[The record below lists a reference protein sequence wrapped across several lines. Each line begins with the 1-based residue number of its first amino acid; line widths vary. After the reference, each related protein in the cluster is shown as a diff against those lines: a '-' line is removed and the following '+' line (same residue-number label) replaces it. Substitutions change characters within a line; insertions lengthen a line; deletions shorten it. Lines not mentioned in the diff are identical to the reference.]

1 MRHASSLGFLFLL
14 GECPMH
20 GSNTLPTLHNSSW
33 KLYTENISAGEQHG
47 RDLVAERAVWDV
59 RITQKAMVLGS
70 RQDVSLLNGELCS
83 RDGIEVV
90 RRRSGGGIVFLAPGE
105 HVWLDVIVP
114 RGDVLWSDDVAQA
127 SWWLGDVWVQTLNA
141 LGENN
146 VSVHH
151 ESLSS
156 DAWGDLL
163 CFAGVGPGEVVQQ
176 DDESLSKLVGIS
188 QRRTRDYARFQCT
201 VYTKWNP
208 HDVEMYV
215 VNTPGNLS
223 EIAHRV
229 ATVQASQQAIVDTFV
244 SHLPL

>member
-1 MRHASSLGFLFLL
+1 MR
-14 GECPMH
+14 
-20 GSNTLPTLHNSSW
+20 GSNILPTLPNSSW

-59 RITQKAMVLGS
+59 RVTRTAIVLGS
-70 RQDVSLLNGELCS
+70 RQDETLLNIDQCRRS
-83 RDGIEVV
+83 DVDVV

-105 HVWLDVIVP
+105 HVWLDVVIP
-114 RGDVLWSDDVAQA
+114 HGDVLWSDDVARA
-127 SWWLGDVWVQTLNA
+127 SWWLGDVWVQTLHS
-141 LGENN
+141 LGMND
-146 VSVHH
+146 VSVHRK
-151 ESLSS
+151 SLNS

-176 DDESLSKLVGIS
+176 REETFGKVVGIS

-201 VYTKWNP
+201 IYMKWNP
-208 HDVEMYV
+208 HDVEQYLVTM
-215 VNTPGNLS
+215 PGNVG

-229 ATVQASQQAIVDTFV
+229 AAVQASQQAMVDTFV

>member
-1 MRHASSLGFLFLL
+1 
-14 GECPMH
+14 MH
-20 GSNTLPTLHNSSW
+20 GSNTLPTLPSSSW
-33 KLYTENISAGEQHG
+33 KLCTEQVSAGEQHG
-47 RDLVAERAVWDV
+47 RDLAAERAVWDV
-59 RITQKAMVLGS
+59 RITRTAMVLGS
-70 RQDVSLLNGELCS
+70 RQDESLLNGELCS

-105 HVWLDVIVP
+105 HVWLDVVVP
-114 RGDVLWSDDVAQA
+114 RGDLLWSDDVAQA

-201 VYTKWNP
+201 IYRKWNP

>member
-1 MRHASSLGFLFLL
+1 
-14 GECPMH
+14 MH
-20 GSNTLPTLHNSSW
+20 GSNTLPTLPNASW
-33 KLYTENISAGEQHG
+33 KLYTEHVSAGEQHG

-59 RITQKAMVLGS
+59 RITQTAMVLGS
-70 RQDVSLLNGELCS
+70 RQDESLLNGELCS

-105 HVWLDVIVP
+105 HVWLDVVVP

-127 SWWLGDVWVQTLNA
+127 SWWLGDVWVQALNA
-141 LGENN
+141 LGVSN

-163 CFAGVGPGEVVQQ
+163 CFAGVGPGEVVQR

-201 VYTKWNP
+201 IYTKWNP

-229 ATVQASQQAIVDTFV
+229 ATVQASQQALVDTFV

>member
-1 MRHASSLGFLFLL
+1 
-14 GECPMH
+14 MH
-20 GSNTLPTLHNSSW
+20 GSNTLPTLPSSSW
-33 KLYTENISAGEQHG
+33 KLYTEHVSAGEQHG

-59 RITQKAMVLGS
+59 RITRKAMVLGS
-70 RQDVSLLNGELCS
+70 RQDESLLNGELCS

-105 HVWLDVIVP
+105 HVWLDVVVP

-127 SWWLGDVWVQTLNA
+127 SWWLGDVWVQALTA
-141 LGENN
+141 LGVSN

-163 CFAGVGPGEVVQQ
+163 CFAGVGPGEVVQR

-201 VYTKWNP
+201 IYTKWNP

-229 ATVQASQQAIVDTFV
+229 AAVQASQQALVDTFV

>member
-1 MRHASSLGFLFLL
+1 
-14 GECPMH
+14 MH

-70 RQDVSLLNGELCS
+70 RQDGSLLNGELCS

-105 HVWLDVIVP
+105 HVWLDVVVP

-127 SWWLGDVWVQTLNA
+127 SWWLGGVWVQTLNA

-146 VSVHH
+146 VLVHR

-156 DAWGDLL
+156 DAWGDLM
-163 CFAGVGPGEVVQQ
+163 CFAGVGPGEVVQRN
-176 DDESLSKLVGIS
+176 DEEMSKLVGIS

-201 VYTKWNP
+201 IYTKWNP

-229 ATVQASQQAIVDTFV
+229 AAVQASQQAIVDTFV

>member
-1 MRHASSLGFLFLL
+1 
-14 GECPMH
+14 MH
-20 GSNTLPTLHNSSW
+20 GSNTLPTLPNSSW
-33 KLYTENISAGEQHG
+33 KLYTEHVSAGEQHG

-70 RQDVSLLNGELCS
+70 RQDESLLNGELCS
-83 RDGIEVV
+83 RDGVEVV
-90 RRRSGGGIVFLAPGE
+90 RRRSGGGIVFLATSE
-105 HVWLDVIVP
+105 HVWLDVVVP

-141 LGENN
+141 LDIRN
-146 VSVHH
+146 VSVHR

-201 VYTKWNP
+201 IYTKWNP

>member
-1 MRHASSLGFLFLL
+1 MR
-14 GECPMH
+14 
-20 GSNTLPTLHNSSW
+20 GSNTLPTPPNASW
-33 KLYTENISAGEQHG
+33 KLYTEHVSAGEQHG

-59 RITQKAMVLGS
+59 RITQTAMVLGS
-70 RQDVSLLNGELCS
+70 RQNESLLNGELCG

-105 HVWLDVIVP
+105 HVWLDVVVP

-127 SWWLGDVWVQTLNA
+127 SWWLGDVWVQALNA
-141 LGENN
+141 LDVSN

-163 CFAGVGPGEVVQQ
+163 CFAGVGSGEVVQR
-176 DDESLSKLVGIS
+176 DGESLSKLVGIS

-201 VYTKWNP
+201 IYTKWNP

>member
-1 MRHASSLGFLFLL
+1 M
-14 GECPMH
+14 
-20 GSNTLPTLHNSSW
+20 PTPPSSSW
-33 KLYTENISAGEQHG
+33 KLYTEHVSAVEQHG
-47 RDLVAERAVWDV
+47 RDLVVERAVWDV
-59 RITQKAMVLGS
+59 RITRKAIVLGS
-70 RQDVSLLNGELCS
+70 RQDQSLLNGEQCN
-83 RDGIEVV
+83 RDEIEIV

-105 HVWLDVIVP
+105 HVWLDVVIP
-114 RGDVLWSDDVAQA
+114 RGDALWNDDVAKA

-163 CFAGVGPGEVVQQ
+163 CFAGVGPGEVVRQSA
-176 DDESLSKLVGIS
+176 ESLSKFVGVS
-188 QRRTRDYARFQCT
+188 QRRARDYARFQCT
-201 VYTKWNP
+201 IYTKWNP

-223 EIAHRV
+223 EIAQRV
-229 ATVQASQQAIVDTFV
+229 AAVQVSQQAIVDTFV
-244 SHLPL
+244 SLLPL

>member
-1 MRHASSLGFLFLL
+1 
-14 GECPMH
+14 MH

-70 RQDVSLLNGELCS
+70 RQDGSLLNGELCS

-90 RRRSGGGIVFLAPGE
+90 RRRSGGGIVFLSPGE

-146 VSVHH
+146 VSVHR

-156 DAWGDLL
+156 DAWGDLM
-163 CFAGVGPGEVVQQ
+163 CFAGVGPGEVVQRN
-176 DDESLSKLVGIS
+176 DEEMSKLVGIS

-201 VYTKWNP
+201 IYTKWNP

-229 ATVQASQQAIVDTFV
+229 ATVQASQQALVDTFV

>member
-1 MRHASSLGFLFLL
+1 MRHASSHGFLFLL

-33 KLYTENISAGEQHG
+33 KLYTEHVSAGEQHG

-70 RQDVSLLNGELCS
+70 RQDESLLNGELCS

-105 HVWLDVIVP
+105 HVWLDVVVP

-127 SWWLGDVWVQTLNA
+127 SWWLGDVWVQALNA
-141 LGENN
+141 LGVSN
-146 VSVHH
+146 VSVHR

-163 CFAGVGPGEVVQQ
+163 CFAGVGPGEVVQR

-201 VYTKWNP
+201 IYTKWNP

-229 ATVQASQQAIVDTFV
+229 ATVQASQQALVDTFV

>member
-1 MRHASSLGFLFLL
+1 
-14 GECPMH
+14 MH
-20 GSNTLPTLHNSSW
+20 GSNTLPTLPSSSW
-33 KLYTENISAGEQHG
+33 KLYTEHVSAGEQHG

-59 RITQKAMVLGS
+59 RIAQKAMVLGS
-70 RQDVSLLNGELCS
+70 RQDESLLNGELCS

-105 HVWLDVIVP
+105 HVWLDVVVP
-114 RGDVLWSDDVAQA
+114 RGDELWSDDVAQA

-146 VSVHH
+146 VLVHR

-156 DAWGDLL
+156 DAWGDLM

-201 VYTKWNP
+201 IYTKWNP

-229 ATVQASQQAIVDTFV
+229 AVVQASQQAIVDTFV

>member
-20 GSNTLPTLHNSSW
+20 GSNTLPTLPNSSW
-33 KLYTENISAGEQHG
+33 KLYTEHVSAGEQHG

-70 RQDVSLLNGELCS
+70 RQEESLLNGELCS

-105 HVWLDVIVP
+105 HVWLDVVVP

-163 CFAGVGPGEVVQQ
+163 CFAGVGPGEVVQRN
-176 DDESLSKLVGIS
+176 DEVMSKLVGIS

-201 VYTKWNP
+201 IYTKWNP

-223 EIAHRV
+223 GIAHRV
-229 ATVQASQQAIVDTFV
+229 AAIQASQQAIVDTFV
-244 SHLPL
+244 SYLPL

>member
-1 MRHASSLGFLFLL
+1 
-14 GECPMH
+14 MH

-33 KLYTENISAGEQHG
+33 KLYTEHISAGEQHG

-70 RQDVSLLNGELCS
+70 RQDGSLLNGELCS

-146 VSVHH
+146 VLVHR

-156 DAWGDLL
+156 DAWGDLM
-163 CFAGVGPGEVVQQ
+163 CFAGVGPGEVVQRN
-176 DDESLSKLVGIS
+176 DEEMSKLVGIS

-201 VYTKWNP
+201 IYTKWNP

-229 ATVQASQQAIVDTFV
+229 AAVQASQQAIVDTFV

>member
-1 MRHASSLGFLFLL
+1 
-14 GECPMH
+14 MH

-229 ATVQASQQAIVDTFV
+229 AAVQASQQAIVDTFV

>member
-1 MRHASSLGFLFLL
+1 M
-14 GECPMH
+14 P
-20 GSNTLPTLHNSSW
+20 TLPNTSW
-33 KLYTENISAGEQHG
+33 KLYTEHVSAGEQHG
-47 RDLVAERAVWDV
+47 RDLVAERSVWDV
-59 RITQKAMVLGS
+59 RVTRTAMVLGS
-70 RQDVSLLNGELCS
+70 RQHESLLNNEQCS
-83 RDGIEVV
+83 RDNVDVV

-105 HVWLDVIVP
+105 HVWLDVVVP
-114 RGDVLWSDDVAQA
+114 RADALWSDDVAQA

-141 LGENN
+141 LGMGD
-146 VSVHH
+146 VSVHR

-176 DDESLSKLVGIS
+176 GTETLSKVVGIS
-188 QRRTRDYARFQCT
+188 QRRTREYARFQCT
-201 VYTKWNP
+201 IYTKWNP

-215 VNTPGNLS
+215 VNTPGNLD

-229 ATVQASQQAIVDTFV
+229 ATVQADQQAIVDTFV

>member
-1 MRHASSLGFLFLL
+1 
-14 GECPMH
+14 MH
-20 GSNTLPTLHNSSW
+20 GSNTLPTLPNSSW
-33 KLYTENISAGEQHG
+33 ELYTEHVSAGEQHG

-70 RQDVSLLNGELCS
+70 RQDGSLLNGELCS

-105 HVWLDVIVP
+105 YVWLDVVVP
-114 RGDVLWSDDVAQA
+114 RGDALWSDDVAQA
-127 SWWLGDVWVQTLNA
+127 SWWLGDVWVKTLNA

-163 CFAGVGPGEVVQQ
+163 CFAGVGPGEVVQRG
-176 DDESLSKLVGIS
+176 DESLSKLVGIS
-188 QRRTRDYARFQCT
+188 QRRTRDFARFQCT
-201 VYTKWNP
+201 IYTKWNP

-229 ATVQASQQAIVDTFV
+229 AVVQASQQAIVDTFV

>member
-1 MRHASSLGFLFLL
+1 
-14 GECPMH
+14 
-20 GSNTLPTLHNSSW
+20 
-33 KLYTENISAGEQHG
+33 LYTEHISAGEQHG

-70 RQDVSLLNGELCS
+70 RQDGSLLNGELCS

-146 VSVHH
+146 VSVHR

-156 DAWGDLL
+156 DAWGDLM
-163 CFAGVGPGEVVQQ
+163 CFAGVGPGEVVQRN
-176 DDESLSKLVGIS
+176 DEEMSKLVGIS

-201 VYTKWNP
+201 IYTKWNP

-229 ATVQASQQAIVDTFV
+229 AAVQASQQAIVDTFV

>member
-1 MRHASSLGFLFLL
+1 
-14 GECPMH
+14 MH
-20 GSNTLPTLHNSSW
+20 GSNILPTLPNSSW
-33 KLYTENISAGEQHG
+33 KLYTEHVSAGAQHG

-105 HVWLDVIVP
+105 HVWLDVVVP
-114 RGDVLWSDDVAQA
+114 RGDVLWSNDVAQA

-141 LGENN
+141 LGKNN

-156 DAWGDLL
+156 DQWGDLL
-163 CFAGVGPGEVVQQ
+163 CFAGVGPGEVVQRN
-176 DDESLSKLVGIS
+176 DESLSKLVGIS

-201 VYTKWNP
+201 IYSKWNP
-208 HDVEMYV
+208 RDVEMYV
-215 VNTPGNLS
+215 MNTPGNLS

-229 ATVQASQQAIVDTFV
+229 AVVQASQQAIVDTFV
-244 SHLPL
+244 SYLPL

>member
-1 MRHASSLGFLFLL
+1 
-14 GECPMH
+14 MH
-20 GSNTLPTLHNSSW
+20 GSNTLPTLPNASW
-33 KLYTENISAGEQHG
+33 KVYIEHVSAGEQHG

-70 RQDVSLLNGELCS
+70 RQDESLLNGELCS

-105 HVWLDVIVP
+105 HVWLDVVVP
-114 RGDVLWSDDVAQA
+114 RGDELWSDDVAQA

-201 VYTKWNP
+201 IYTKWNP

-229 ATVQASQQAIVDTFV
+229 AVVQASQQAIVDTFV

>member
-1 MRHASSLGFLFLL
+1 M
-14 GECPMH
+14 
-20 GSNTLPTLHNSSW
+20 
-33 KLYTENISAGEQHG
+33 YTEHVSAGEQHG

-59 RITQKAMVLGS
+59 RITRTAVVLGS
-70 RQDVSLLNGELCS
+70 RQDESLLNGELCS
-83 RDGIEVV
+83 GEGIEVV

-105 HVWLDVIVP
+105 HVWLDVVVP

-127 SWWLGDVWVQTLNA
+127 SWWLGDVWVQALNA
-141 LGENN
+141 LGVSN

-163 CFAGVGPGEVVQQ
+163 CFAGVGPGEVVQR

-201 VYTKWNP
+201 IYTKWNP

-229 ATVQASQQAIVDTFV
+229 ATVQASQQALVDTFV

>member
-1 MRHASSLGFLFLL
+1 
-14 GECPMH
+14 MH
-20 GSNTLPTLHNSSW
+20 GSNTLPTLPNSSW
-33 KLYTENISAGEQHG
+33 KLYTEHVSAGEQHG

-70 RQDVSLLNGELCS
+70 RQDESLLNGELCS

-105 HVWLDVIVP
+105 HVWLDVVVP
-114 RGDVLWSDDVAQA
+114 RGDALWSDDVAQA
-127 SWWLGDVWVQTLNA
+127 SWWLGDVWVKTLNA

-156 DAWGDLL
+156 DVWGALL
-163 CFAGVGPGEVVQQ
+163 CFAGVGPGEVVRR
-176 DDESLSKLVGIS
+176 DDESPSKLVGIS

-201 VYTKWNP
+201 IYTKWNP

-215 VNTPGNLS
+215 MNTPGNLS

-229 ATVQASQQAIVDTFV
+229 AAVQASQQAIADTFV

>member
-1 MRHASSLGFLFLL
+1 
-14 GECPMH
+14 MH
-20 GSNTLPTLHNSSW
+20 GSNILPTLPNSSW
-33 KLYTENISAGEQHG
+33 KLYTEHVSAGAQHG

-70 RQDVSLLNGELCS
+70 RQDESLLNVELCS

-105 HVWLDVIVP
+105 HVWLDVVVP
-114 RGDVLWSDDVAQA
+114 RGDVLWSNDVAQA

-141 LGENN
+141 LGKNN

-156 DAWGDLL
+156 DQWGDLL
-163 CFAGVGPGEVVQQ
+163 CFAGVGPGEVVQRN
-176 DDESLSKLVGIS
+176 DESLSKLVGIS

-201 VYTKWNP
+201 IYSKWNP
-208 HDVEMYV
+208 RDVEMYV
-215 VNTPGNLS
+215 MNTPGNLS

-229 ATVQASQQAIVDTFV
+229 AVVQASQQAIVDTFV

>member
-1 MRHASSLGFLFLL
+1 MR
-14 GECPMH
+14 
-20 GSNTLPTLHNSSW
+20 GSNTLPTLPNTSW
-33 KLYTENISAGEQHG
+33 KLHTEHVSAGEQHG
-47 RDLVAERAVWDV
+47 RDLVSERGVWDV
-59 RITQKAMVLGS
+59 RVTQTALVLGS
-70 RQDVSLLNGELCS
+70 RQDASLLNVDQCG
-83 RDGIEVV
+83 RNNVEVV

-105 HVWLDVIVP
+105 HVWLDVVVP

-127 SWWLGDVWVQTLNA
+127 SWWLGDVWVQTLHS
-141 LGENN
+141 LGMSD
-146 VSVHH
+146 VSVHR

-176 DDESLSKLVGIS
+176 GNETLSKVVGIS
-188 QRRTRDYARFQCT
+188 QRRTREYARFQCT
-201 VYTKWNP
+201 IYTKWNP

-229 ATVQASQQAIVDTFV
+229 ATVQADQQAIVDTFV

>member
-1 MRHASSLGFLFLL
+1 
-14 GECPMH
+14 MH
-20 GSNTLPTLHNSSW
+20 GSNILPTLPNSSW
-33 KLYTENISAGEQHG
+33 KLYTEHVSAGAQHG

-59 RITQKAMVLGS
+59 RVTQKAMVLGS
-70 RQDVSLLNGELCS
+70 RQDESLLNGELCS

-105 HVWLDVIVP
+105 HVWLDVVVP
-114 RGDVLWSDDVAQA
+114 RGDVLWSNDVAQA

-141 LGENN
+141 LGKNN

-156 DAWGDLL
+156 DQWGDLL
-163 CFAGVGPGEVVQQ
+163 CFAGVGPGEVVQRN
-176 DDESLSKLVGIS
+176 DESLSKLVGIS

-201 VYTKWNP
+201 IYSKWNP
-208 HDVEMYV
+208 RDVEMYV
-215 VNTPGNLS
+215 MNTPGNLS

-229 ATVQASQQAIVDTFV
+229 AVVQASQQAIVDTFV

>member
-1 MRHASSLGFLFLL
+1 
-14 GECPMH
+14 MH
-20 GSNTLPTLHNSSW
+20 GSNTLPTLPSSSW
-33 KLYTENISAGEQHG
+33 KLYTEHVSAGEQHG

-70 RQDVSLLNGELCS
+70 RQDESLLNGELCS

-105 HVWLDVIVP
+105 HVWLDVVVP
-114 RGDVLWSDDVAQA
+114 RGDELWSDDVAQA

-201 VYTKWNP
+201 IYTKWNP

-229 ATVQASQQAIVDTFV
+229 AVVLASQQAIVDTFV

>member
-1 MRHASSLGFLFLL
+1 M
-14 GECPMH
+14 
-20 GSNTLPTLHNSSW
+20 PTPPSSSW
-33 KLYTENISAGEQHG
+33 KLYTEHVSAVEQHG
-47 RDLVAERAVWDV
+47 RDLVVERAVWDV
-59 RITQKAMVLGS
+59 RITRKAIVLGS
-70 RQDVSLLNGELCS
+70 RQDQSLLNGEQCN
-83 RDGIEVV
+83 RDEIEIV

-105 HVWLDVIVP
+105 HVWLDVVIP
-114 RGDVLWSDDVAQA
+114 RGDVLWNDDVAKA

-163 CFAGVGPGEVVQQ
+163 CFAGVGPGEVARQSA
-176 DDESLSKLVGIS
+176 ESLSKFVGIS

-201 VYTKWNP
+201 IYTKWNP

-223 EIAHRV
+223 EIAQRV
-229 ATVQASQQAIVDTFV
+229 ASVQVSQQAIVDTFV
-244 SHLPL
+244 SLLPL

>member
-1 MRHASSLGFLFLL
+1 
-14 GECPMH
+14 
-20 GSNTLPTLHNSSW
+20 
-33 KLYTENISAGEQHG
+33 LYTEHVSAGEQHG

-70 RQDVSLLNGELCS
+70 RQDESLLNGELCS

-105 HVWLDVIVP
+105 HVWLDVVVP

-127 SWWLGDVWVQTLNA
+127 SWWLGDVWVQALNA
-141 LGENN
+141 LGVSN

-163 CFAGVGPGEVVQQ
+163 CFAGVGPGEVVQR

-201 VYTKWNP
+201 IYTKWNP

-229 ATVQASQQAIVDTFV
+229 ATVQASQQALVDTFV

>member
-1 MRHASSLGFLFLL
+1 MR
-14 GECPMH
+14 
-20 GSNTLPTLHNSSW
+20 GSNTLPTLPSSSW
-33 KLYTENISAGEQHG
+33 KLYSEHVSAGEQHG

-59 RITQKAMVLGS
+59 RITRTAVVLGS
-70 RQDVSLLNGELCS
+70 RQDESLLNGELCS
-83 RDGIEVV
+83 GEGIEVV

-105 HVWLDVIVP
+105 HVWLDVVVP

-141 LGENN
+141 LGERN
-146 VSVHH
+146 VSVHR

-156 DAWGDLL
+156 DEWGDLL

-176 DDESLSKLVGIS
+176 DEVTLSKLVGIS

-201 VYTKWNP
+201 IYTKWNP

-215 VNTPGNLS
+215 VKTPGNLS

-229 ATVQASQQAIVDTFV
+229 TTVQASQQAIVDTFV
-244 SHLPL
+244 SHLPR

>member
-1 MRHASSLGFLFLL
+1 
-14 GECPMH
+14 
-20 GSNTLPTLHNSSW
+20 
-33 KLYTENISAGEQHG
+33 LYTEHVSAGEQHG

-70 RQDVSLLNGELCS
+70 RQDESLLKGELCS
-83 RDGIEVV
+83 RDEIEIV

-105 HVWLDVIVP
+105 HVWLDVVVP
-114 RGDVLWSDDVAQA
+114 RGDVLWNDDVAQA

-146 VSVHH
+146 VSVHR
-151 ESLSS
+151 ETLSS

-163 CFAGVGPGEVVQQ
+163 CFAGVGPGEVVQR

-201 VYTKWNP
+201 IYTKWNP

-229 ATVQASQQAIVDTFV
+229 AAIQASQQAIVDTFV

>member
-1 MRHASSLGFLFLL
+1 
-14 GECPMH
+14 MH
-20 GSNTLPTLHNSSW
+20 GSNTLPTLPSSSW
-33 KLYTENISAGEQHG
+33 KLYTEHVSAGEQHG

-70 RQDVSLLNGELCS
+70 RQDESLLNGELCS

-105 HVWLDVIVP
+105 HVWLDVVVP

-141 LGENN
+141 LGEND

-201 VYTKWNP
+201 IYTKWNP

-229 ATVQASQQAIVDTFV
+229 AVVQASQQAIVDTFV

>member
-1 MRHASSLGFLFLL
+1 
-14 GECPMH
+14 
-20 GSNTLPTLHNSSW
+20 LPTPPSSSW
-33 KLYTENISAGEQHG
+33 KLYTEHVSAVEQHG
-47 RDLVAERAVWDV
+47 RDLVVERAVWDV
-59 RITQKAMVLGS
+59 RITRKAIVLGS
-70 RQDVSLLNGELCS
+70 RQDQSLLNGEQCN
-83 RDGIEVV
+83 RDEIEIV

-105 HVWLDVIVP
+105 HVWLDVVIP
-114 RGDVLWSDDVAQA
+114 RGDVLWNDDVAKA

-163 CFAGVGPGEVVQQ
+163 CFAGVGPGEVARQSA
-176 DDESLSKLVGIS
+176 ESLSKFVGIS

-201 VYTKWNP
+201 IYTKWNP

-223 EIAHRV
+223 EIAQRV
-229 ATVQASQQAIVDTFV
+229 ASVQVSQQAIVDTFV
-244 SHLPL
+244 SLLPL

>member
-1 MRHASSLGFLFLL
+1 
-14 GECPMH
+14 MH
-20 GSNTLPTLHNSSW
+20 GSNTLPTLPNASW
-33 KLYTENISAGEQHG
+33 KLYTEHVSAGEQHG

-70 RQDVSLLNGELCS
+70 RQDESLLNGELCS

-105 HVWLDVIVP
+105 HVWLDVVVP
-114 RGDVLWSDDVAQA
+114 RGDELWSDDVAQA

-201 VYTKWNP
+201 IYTKWNP

-229 ATVQASQQAIVDTFV
+229 AVVQASQQAIVDTFV

>member
-1 MRHASSLGFLFLL
+1 
-14 GECPMH
+14 MH
-20 GSNTLPTLHNSSW
+20 GSNILPTLPNSSW
-33 KLYTENISAGEQHG
+33 KLYTEHVSAGAQHG

-59 RITQKAMVLGS
+59 RVTQKAMVLGS
-70 RQDVSLLNGELCS
+70 RQDESLLNGELCS

-105 HVWLDVIVP
+105 HVWLDVVVP
-114 RGDVLWSDDVAQA
+114 RGDVLWTDDVAQA

-141 LGENN
+141 LGKNN
-146 VSVHH
+146 VLVHH

-156 DAWGDLL
+156 DQWGDLL
-163 CFAGVGPGEVVQQ
+163 CFAGVGPGEVVQRN
-176 DDESLSKLVGIS
+176 DESLSKLVGIS

-201 VYTKWNP
+201 IYSKWNP
-208 HDVEMYV
+208 RDVEMYV
-215 VNTPGNLS
+215 MNTPGNLS

-229 ATVQASQQAIVDTFV
+229 AVVQASQQAIVDTFV

>member
-1 MRHASSLGFLFLL
+1 
-14 GECPMH
+14 MH

-70 RQDVSLLNGELCS
+70 RQDGSLLNGELCS